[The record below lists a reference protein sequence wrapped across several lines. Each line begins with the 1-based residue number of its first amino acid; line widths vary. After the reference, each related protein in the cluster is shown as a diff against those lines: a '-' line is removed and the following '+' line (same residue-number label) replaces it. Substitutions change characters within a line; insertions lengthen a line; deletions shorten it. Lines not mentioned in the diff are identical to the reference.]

1 LGVNIA
7 VAGKGGTGK
16 TSVTSL
22 IIRYLIRHNL
32 GTILAVDA
40 DPNSNLAENLGLE
53 VRQTVGRI
61 LNQFQ
66 GEKLKIP
73 AGTTKEAYLE
83 YQLNVAITE
92 SKGLDLITMGRG
104 EGPECYC
111 YPNVVIRKLIDDWSK
126 NYAFVV
132 MDNEAG
138 LEHLSRRT
146 TQNVDELLLVSDHS
160 VKGLR
165 AVARV
170 RELVA
175 ELKLGAK
182 RESVIINMVPG
193 EIDPLLQQELD
204 RLGIV
209 PTAVIPVDED
219 LKRFD
224 LEQKPL
230 FDLPD
235 NSKAVTAVKELMDL
249 PLILY
254 IMQKL
259 MLTALLAPGQQVLIL
274 FQMCAVTL
282 GMLWQMV
289 MCMLLAERLR
299 TGPSN
304 LQSIT
309 LS

>member
-1 LGVNIA
+1 LSINIA

-22 IIRYLIRHNL
+22 VIRYLLKNDL
-32 GTILAVDA
+32 GTVLAVDA

-61 LNQFQ
+61 LNNFQ
-66 GEKLKIP
+66 GEKINIP
-73 AGTTKEAYLE
+73 PGMTKGAYLE

-92 SKGLDLITMGRG
+92 SKNLDLITMGRG

-111 YPNVVIRKLIDDWSK
+111 YPNVVIRKLIDGWAK

-138 LEHLSRRT
+138 MEHLSRRT

-165 AVARV
+165 AIARV
-170 RELVA
+170 RDLIA
-175 ELKLGAK
+175 ELKLAPK
-182 RESVIINMVPG
+182 RESVIINQVPG
-193 EIDPLLQQELD
+193 EIDPLLQQEME

-209 PTAVIPVDED
+209 PAAVIPDDED
-219 LKRFD
+219 LQRYD

-230 FDLPD
+230 FSLPD
-235 NSKAVTAVKELMDL
+235 TTRAVAAVNDLMDR
-249 PLILY
+249 
-254 IMQKL
+254 
-259 MLTALLAPGQQVLIL
+259 LLKTTNVEMKRG
-274 FQMCAVTL
+274 
-282 GMLWQMV
+282 
-289 MCMLLAERLR
+289 
-299 TGPSN
+299 
-304 LQSIT
+304 
-309 LS
+309 